1 MIIIK
6 KVVIALL
13 LTVGLVSLIVPVNTI
28 FDKNT
33 KNSDTNAVFASLAL
47 GVSPFSIAGYLLWSD
62 KRKREQEKL
71 NSLRKLFFEVI
82 ESSAGKINSLQFAKK
97 VTLSGKAN
105 LSGNKATLFL
115 DKMVKE
121 FGGNRDVSQK
131 GTIYYDFDLQVL
143 PYELLNS
150 ETVPNLNPPINN
162 HNRNIV
168 SPTSPTEQNT
178 NNEQYTPK
186 ADEPTVFEPP
196 LSPPL
201 RIFNLLDPQ
210 LLESL
215 EDYLSIAEW
224 QKADE
229 VTAKLMLK
237 VANQSIC
244 LNPDDITQFPY
255 EALSKIDELWQIY
268 SNNHFGFLAQAEVF
282 NDCFSLAN
290 SNIILDSKNWQK
302 YGQALGWY
310 FNAQWPNH
318 HNNLKF
324 SLTTSPKGYLPFLP
338 VWQGTWWGNFIDGQ
352 GERFYLLI
360 KRVKQCRLST
370 YVSAT
375 PSDELKDQPTLVD
388 IGREIEGFG
397 KELKDFFQRGIDQ

>member
-1 MIIIK
+1 MIMIK
-6 KVVIALL
+6 KVAITLL
-13 LTVGLVSLIVPVNTI
+13 LTVGLVSLIMPVNTI

-47 GVSPFSIAGYLLWSD
+47 GVSSFSIAGYLLWAD

-105 LSGNKATLFL
+105 LSGNEATLFL

-131 GTIYYDFDLQVL
+131 GTIYYDFDLQVI
-143 PYELLNS
+143 PHDLLNL
-150 ETVPNLNPPINN
+150 ETVPNLDPPINN
-162 HNRNIV
+162 NNNIV

-178 NNEQYTPK
+178 NNEQYTRK
-186 ADEPTVFEPP
+186 ADEPPVSEPP
-196 LSPPL
+196 PSPPL
-201 RIFNLLDPQ
+201 RIFNPLDPH

-237 VANQSIC
+237 VANQLIC
-244 LNPDDITQFPY
+244 LTPDDITQFPY

-282 NDCFSLAN
+282 NDCFSLTN

-310 FNAQWPNH
+310 LNDQWPNH
-318 HNNLKF
+318 HHNLKF

-352 GERFYLLI
+352 GERFHLLI
-360 KRVKQCRLST
+360 KRVKQCGLST
-370 YVSAT
+370 HVSTT
-375 PSDELKDQPTLVD
+375 PSDELKNETTLVD
-388 IGREIEGFG
+388 IGREIDGFG
-397 KELKDFFQRGIDQ
+397 KELKGFFQREIGQ

>member
-1 MIIIK
+1 MIK
-6 KVVIALL
+6 KVAIAFL
-13 LTVGLVSLIVPVNTI
+13 LTLGLVSLIIPVNTI

-33 KNSDTNAVFASLAL
+33 KNSNANAVFANLAI
-47 GVSPFSIAGYLLWSD
+47 GASSFSIAGYLLLAD

-97 VTLSGKAN
+97 VTLSEKAN
-105 LSGNKATLFL
+105 LSGNEATLFL
-115 DKMVKE
+115 DKMLKK

-131 GTIYYDFDLQVL
+131 GTIYYDFDLQAL
-143 PYELLNS
+143 PCDIVNS
-150 ETVPNLNPPINN
+150 EIVPDSNPHLPIN
-162 HNRNIV
+162 HKTDIG
-168 SPTSPTEQNT
+168 SPTSLTEQNT
-178 NNEQYTPK
+178 NNGQRTRKREKP
-186 ADEPTVFEPP
+186 PISEPP
-196 LSPPL
+196 SSPPP
-201 RIFNLLDPQ
+201 RIFNPLDSQ

-244 LNPDDITQFPY
+244 LTPDDITQFPY

-290 SNIILDSKNWQK
+290 PNLILDSKNWQK

-310 FNAQWPNH
+310 LNAQWPNH

-352 GERFYLLI
+352 GERFHLLI

-370 YVSAT
+370 HVSTT
-375 PSDELKDQPTLVD
+375 PSDELKDQTTLVD

-397 KELKDFFQRGIDQ
+397 KELKGFFQREIGQ